1 MGTWHTKLI
10 FFSNWTEKS
19 ALLQINSFDTP
30 SEKMTCAQD
39 DRKAGIYIVN
49 RDGTG
54 GLTACGAAMSEEC
67 ALVIF
72 GAEQGLCV
80 TFVPLQ
86 RLEWEAAAGCLS
98 LTGWWNGSVC
108 FCTWGM
114 VDFRRT
120 LTLSFFF
127 KFYLTVLQKLSKN
140 HNGNVSAAREGRFVR
155 AFLVGKACM
164 GGIQIQAESY
174 LITNSMLQ

>member
-1 MGTWHTKLI
+1 MSPLFLCRDW
-10 FFSNWTEKS
+10 NEK
-19 ALLQINSFDTP
+19 LLQDA
-30 SEKMTCAQD
+30 C
-39 DRKAGIYIVN
+39 RLLAGEM
-49 RDGTG
+49 D
-54 GLTACGAAMSEEC
+54 
-67 ALVIF
+67 
-72 GAEQGLCV
+72 
-80 TFVPLQ
+80 
-86 RLEWEAAAGCLS
+86 LS
-98 LTGWWNGSVC
+98 ASAPG
-108 FCTWGM
+108 GM